1 MPSKIIL
8 FLFLALFPTVL
19 LAEEFNHITIKEI
32 DGRSWLADSHG
43 NPFFAHGITHARNLS
58 AKLDYRKFSKACKK
72 LGFNAYGYGCP
83 PELRSD
89 MPYLEGWNHLVPIS
103 YYRGDGSHKYVDV
116 FDPKVKARLETGV
129 RAACLRNRN
138 TSSNL
143 IGYCWTDL
151 ASWPLENPAKKNW
164 VDFIRSLPPNAPGR
178 KAYQNFLGS
187 MLLCREQDP
196 YIFSTLMVETRDQ

>member
-8 FLFLALFPTVL
+8 FLFLSFFSIVL

-43 NPFFAHGITHARNLS
+43 NPFFAHGITHVRNLS
-58 AKLDYRKFSKACKK
+58 AKLDHREFSKECKK

-129 RAACLRNRN
+129 RAVCLRNRS
-138 TSSNL
+138 TSTPDRLLLDRSRFVAALKTQPRRTGL
-143 IGYCWTDL
+143 ISSAACLPKLLVTKLIRTFFQPGKALTNKPVTCLSPPYC
-151 ASWPLENPAKKNW
+151 P
-164 VDFIRSLPPNAPGR
+164 
-178 KAYQNFLGS
+178 
-187 MLLCREQDP
+187 
-196 YIFSTLMVETRDQ
+196 